1 MHVMGIRLAALLIAK
16 WTNLDDPAVIINVVL
31 NYFSG
36 CLLLIV
42 TREKQVVLN
51 VAEVAS
57 CKLQEE

>member
-1 MHVMGIRLAALLIAK
+1 VHVMGIRLAALLIAK
-16 WTNLDDPAVIINVVL
+16 WTNLDPAVIINVVL